1 MSGKSMVRLVGGQ
14 WRMRTD
20 QGLPFKQKDIDGL
33 PFYTRVP
40 TVAMRYAS

>member
-20 QGLPFKQKDIDGL
+20 QGLPFKQKDIEGL
-33 PFYTRVP
+33 RFYTRVP